1 MKYLVFAA
9 IVLSSNLTHAQ
20 IITTFA
26 GNGSTGSTGDGGP
39 AIAAACESPSGIAFG
54 PGGDVFFSL
63 YYANTIRKV
72 SSAGIITTIAGNGTD
87 GFSGDGGPA
96 TAAQFSKPTKVLRD
110 NAGNI
115 YVADLYNNRVRK
127 ISTTGIISTFAG
139 NGSTTFSGDGG
150 PATAASLFHPIG
162 LAMDGAGNI
171 YISDYD
177 HYRIRK
183 VTPSGIISTYAGNG
197 TPGATGDGG
206 PATAAQFNRVWGIKM
221 DGSGNLYLADQVNNL
236 LRKVSPSG
244 IITTVAGTGAAGYSG
259 DGGPATAAVLNH
271 VSDIDFDGL
280 GNIYIADQLNHAI
293 RKITPDGTIVTIAGT
308 GTAGY
313 SGDGGSP
320 LTAQF
325 DQPNEIEV
333 SPAGNLHIADNNNNR
348 IRIMKMCEAVV
359 TSNPNSDTVSVSDSV
374 LFSIGTSTVYFSF
387 QWQED
392 AGAGFADL
400 TNTAPYSGVNT
411 NTLKINPVGMGFNN
425 RRYRCVLK
433 SETACYDTSASATLT
448 VLNSGA
454 VSDVLT
460 ADMINISPNPVS
472 GAFSI
477 ELPTSVADY
486 EVEVCNSIGQRIYS
500 NYAKGGTMKVDITN
514 QPAGVYLVRV
524 QTGTTS
530 AVKRL
535 VKY

>member
-1 MKYLVFAA
+1 MRYLTLAA
-9 IVLSSNLTHAQ
+9 FVLFSGLTNAQ

-39 AIAAACESPSGIAFG
+39 ATSAACESPSGIAFG
-54 PGGDVFFSL
+54 PGGDVYFSL

-72 SSAGIITTIAGNGTD
+72 SSTGVITTIAGNGTD

-96 TAAQFSKPTKVLRD
+96 TSAQFSKPTKVLRD

-162 LAMDGAGNI
+162 LAIDGAGNI

-183 VTPSGIISTYAGNG
+183 VTPTGIISTYAGNG
-197 TPGATGDGG
+197 TPGTSGDGG

-221 DGSGNLYLADQVNNL
+221 DGAGNLYLADQVNNL
-236 LRKVSPSG
+236 LRKISPSG

-280 GNIYIADQLNHAI
+280 GNIYLADQLNHAI
-293 RKITPDGTIVTIAGT
+293 RKIMPDGTIITIAGT

-320 LTAQF
+320 LSAQF

-333 SPAGNLHIADNNNNR
+333 SPSGNLHIADNNNNR
-348 IRIMKMCEAVV
+348 IRIMKMCEAVI
-359 TSNPNSDTVSVSDSV
+359 TSQPRPDTVAVSDSATFTIV
-374 LFSIGTSTVYFSF
+374 TSTMFFGY

-392 AGAGFADL
+392 AGAGFTDL
-400 TNTAPYSGVNT
+400 TNTAPYSGVYS

-433 SETACYDTSASATLT
+433 SETACYDTSAPATLS
-448 VLNSGA
+448 VLNTGNVA
-454 VSDVLT
+454 NGIT
-460 ADMINISPNPVS
+460 ADMISIAPNPVT
-472 GAFSI
+472 GMVSI
-477 ELPTSVADY
+477 DLPTTGVSYV
-486 EVEVCNSIGQRIYS
+486 VEICNSVGQSICS
-500 NYAKGGTMKVDITN
+500 HNTNGGAIKVDLSN

-524 QTGTTS
+524 QTTNGS
-530 AVKRL
+530 AVRKI